1 MPRRIA
7 QKKVPKFDVHAFLSK
22 TGLGRTIVQ
31 YPATSVIFAQ
41 GDPADAVFYVQQGR
55 AKLTVVS
62 KQGKEA
68 TVALLAEGDF
78 LGEECIASDQPVRT
92 TSALAITACSV
103 LRIERKV
110 LLDVLHKQHAFSD
123 MLVAFLVVRNS
134 QIQAD
139 LVDQL
144 FNSAEKRLARALLLL
159 TRFGKEDRL
168 EPVLPK
174 ISHEALAE
182 IVGTTRA
189 RVTFFMNRF
198 RKLGFID
205 YNGGLEVRS
214 TLLDVVLHENLP
226 AAPSRTPLRSHRLE
240 ARAENEELKANS

>member
-1 MPRRIA
+1 MPRRRV
-7 QKKVPKFDVHAFLSK
+7 QEKVQGKLWKTRRKKVRKFNVHTFLSEA
-22 TGLGRTIVQ
+22 GLGRTILQ
-31 YPATSVIFAQ
+31 YPTKCAIFAQ
-41 GDPADAVFYVQQGR
+41 GDPADAVFYLQKGR
-55 AKLTVVS
+55 VKLTVVS
-62 KQGKEA
+62 AQGKEA
-68 TVALLAEGDF
+68 TIALLTEGDF
-78 LGEECIASDQPVRT
+78 LGESCITTSQPVRA

-110 LLDVLHKQHAFSD
+110 MLDALRKEHAFSD
-123 MLVAFLVVRNS
+123 LMVAFLLVRNN

-168 EPVLPK
+168 EPVLPR

-189 RVTFFMNRF
+189 RVSFFMNRF

-214 TLLDVVLHENLP
+214 TLLDVVLHE
-226 AAPSRTPLRSHRLE
+226 
-240 ARAENEELKANS
+240 

>member
-1 MPRRIA
+1 VERNAFFFEKSMVRRKL
-7 QKKVPKFDVHAFLSK
+7 QKFDVRAFLSEN
-22 TGLGRTIVQ
+22 GLGRTILRC
-31 YPATSVIFAQ
+31 PAKSAIFAQ
-41 GDPADAVFYVQQGR
+41 GEPSDAVFYMQNGR

-68 TVALLAEGDF
+68 TVALLAAGDF
-78 LGEECIASDQPVRT
+78 LGEESIASDRPLRT

-103 LRIERKV
+103 LRIEKKV
-110 LLDVLHKQHAFSD
+110 MLDVLHKEHTFSD
-123 MLVAFLVVRNS
+123 LMVAFLLLRNS
-134 QIQAD
+134 RIQAD

-159 TRFGKEDRL
+159 ARFGKEDRL

-189 RVTFFMNRF
+189 RVSFFMNRF
-198 RKLGFID
+198 RKLGLID

-214 TLLDVVLHENLP
+214 TLLDVVLHD
-226 AAPSRTPLRSHRLE
+226 
-240 ARAENEELKANS
+240 

>member
-1 MPRRIA
+1 MSRR
-7 QKKVPKFDVHAFLSK
+7 QVRKFDVHAFLSRA
-22 TGLGRTIVQ
+22 GLGRTVLH
-31 YPATSVIFAQ
+31 YHAKSAIFAQ
-41 GDPADAVFYVQQGR
+41 GDPADAVFYIQTGR

-68 TVALLAEGDF
+68 TVALLAAGDF
-78 LGEECIASDQPVRT
+78 IGEESITTDHPSRT

-103 LRIERKV
+103 LRIEKKQM
-110 LLDVLHKQHAFSD
+110 LAALHKEHSLSD
-123 MLVAFLVVRNS
+123 LFVAFLIVRNS

-174 ISHEALAE
+174 MSHEALAE

-189 RVTFFMNRF
+189 RVSFFMNRF

-214 TLLDVVLHENLP
+214 TLLDVVLHD
-226 AAPSRTPLRSHRLE
+226 
-240 ARAENEELKANS
+240 